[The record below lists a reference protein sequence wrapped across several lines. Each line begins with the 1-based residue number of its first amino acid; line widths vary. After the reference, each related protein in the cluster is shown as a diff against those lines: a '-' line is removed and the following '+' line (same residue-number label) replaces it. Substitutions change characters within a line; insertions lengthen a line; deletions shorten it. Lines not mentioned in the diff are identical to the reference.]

1 MVSKNIS
8 KIFCLCIIFRT
19 ERFKV
24 FMQKKL
30 VENVIYL
37 TDLIAQKIYCFWS
50 ILGSRKLEM
59 NAMYLRSEFV
69 RNILNILIHFPSFFG
84 PERWKH
90 VSIHFRNIFGQV
102 KYGLPAVMADLAAGS
117 ALSAPSENCIYGNR
131 VKRSK
136 FDLDWYHTIFRKDQI
151 WKVALSLTIL

>member
-1 MVSKNIS
+1 
-8 KIFCLCIIFRT
+8 
-19 ERFKV
+19 
-24 FMQKKL
+24 MQKKL

-102 KYGLPAVMADLAAGS
+102 KYGLPAVKVKARVPFTCNPNSEYFTKAARVTALHATGSYTTDWSVYERYPDFKFAKGNSGCDLS
-117 ALSAPSENCIYGNR
+117 VPDEPPHDI
-131 VKRSK
+131 VE
-136 FDLDWYHTIFRKDQI
+136 
-151 WKVALSLTIL
+151 